1 MTHDCSYH
9 GTYSLAE
16 KTCTCDPGWTGPSC
30 AETDCSCGGH
40 GDCVVDARTG
50 VKVCVCDAGYSG
62 AGCEQDLPVPWRQG
76 LRRSR
81 PLCLRSLSLPPGPRG
96 CRLRAHAV
104 READCSH
111 HGKCVPSGKG
121 LALGTCKCDPGWGGK
136 TCSVRQ
142 CAGLGQWTLTLC
154 SGHGACLQNST
165 CACMAGWRELACA
178 ERSCPDG
185 CHGRG
190 VCKDGV
196 CFCANGFD
204 GPSCQRALCPTGTDH
219 PLQAGV
225 VGAVCSHR
233 GVCGADGTCRC
244 HKGASGTDCSR
255 VACSEPDCS
264 HRGVCV
270 PAEGAN
276 GLIGPSLPPPVCKC
290 NATYYGDGCE
300 YKRCDHECGEAEG
313 RGQCA
318 KRSGT
323 CACKLGW
330 KGEAC
335 EVRACEGGCGE
346 AEGRGACKPVA
357 GSASL
362 ELRLHRRVVRGAV
375 RAEALPE
382 AAAASGHYAAGPAD
396 VGTQLWQ
403 DAAPRAGT
411 QPRIQSGVQRAWR
424 LPAGCVHLRARLR
437 RWRMRAAACPNDCSH
452 RARACARVSCLPQE
466 VPACSAWVA
475 SSKAAADAVRSW
487 RRAVRVRRLVHGCRL
502 HRTRVPQQ
510 LLGRWPLLHLARLQ
524 VRLPGGIQRSRLQRQ
539 VVRLA
544 LPRAARPLH
553 PRQVPLRGR
562 VERRRV
568 RPAELPCGLLRPR
581 PVHLWRLRARLAG
594 MATTARTGVRRKGRA
609 RGRWRRRLR
618 RERKVAGAVSMASA
632 TARPA
637 SSVLTAEGRAATTA
651 AEAAASH
658 RCALDVAA
666 AQTAAP
672 TRRPRACLSCFP
684 RLQALN
690 LQAQGRLSWPAVG
703 RDFLWYPA
711 EVVRARVRRERVRG
725 ADVLDGLQRP
735 WALPKDGT
743 CVCALGYAGPDCA
756 ETTAPNSRDCGTGCV
771 HLCATQCALAN
782 ANGGPGPSS
791 SGGTGGG
798 TAAAYAALALGQV
811 NGEAAG
817 VGCFAQCRKRC
828 VGACASFSGQRAL
841 WASGRR
847 RSPSADLSAKAQA
860 TRALG
865 LSAPSAATLGA
876 PPVDEGYVSNTLP
889 HPVEGRLEALT
900 SPFKSARCAWRGE
913 MSGTRPEK
921 SVRTLPNRAACDLG
935 PCLRRSERRGGRRG
949 RAFASHCALVVVE
962 ILAAGRRA
970 YSIIARARSKRRSY
984 ETNEDI
990 SFKDRLASSL
1000 HQHLYEP
1007 ADQLTRNVL
1016 SCR

>member
-62 AGCEQDLPVPWRQG
+62 AGCESKICPSHGGKVCGGVG
-76 LRRSR
+76 LCVSGHCR
-81 PLCLRSLSLPPGPRG
+81 CPPGLEGAACEHTP
-96 CRLRAHAV
+96 C
-104 READCSH
+104 EADCSH

-165 CACMAGWRELACA
+165 CACMAGWQGLACA

-362 ELRLHRRVVRGAV
+362 SSCVCTDAWFGERCELRRCPKPPRRAATTLPGPLTWAPSFGKTQ
-375 RAEALPE
+375 LPE
-382 AAAASGHYAAGPAD
+382 PAPSPESNLECSGRGDCQQGVCICVPGFAGGACE
-396 VGTQLWQ
+396 
-403 DAAPRAGT
+403 
-411 QPRIQSGVQRAWR
+411 
-424 LPAGCVHLRARLR
+424 LP
-437 RWRMRAAACPNDCSH
+437 ACPNDCSH
-452 RARACARVSCLPQE
+452 RGTCVREGELPTAGGAGLLGLGSLVEGGGGRRGAAGGARCVCDVSYTGVDCTERECPNNCSGVGHCSISLDYKCVCPAGYSGVDCSVKSCGSHCLEPRGRCIRGKCLCAAGWSGDACDRPSC
-466 VPACSAWVA
+466 PAGCSGHGQCTFGGCVCEAGWYGDDCAHRGCGGKGGREGGGGADCGESEGRGSCFDGKCYCAAGFFGPHCRGTCGDDGSGGSSVA
-475 SSKAAADAVRSW
+475 SLCS
-487 RRAVRVRRLVHGCRL
+487 G
-502 HRTRVPQQ
+502 
-510 LLGRWPLLHLARLQ
+510 
-524 VRLPGGIQRSRLQRQ
+524 
-539 VVRLA
+539 
-544 LPRAARPLH
+544 
-553 PRQVPLRGR
+553 RGR
-562 VERRRV
+562 CTNSSSTLP
-568 RPAELPCGLLRPR
+568 PASPPPASLASKLSIFKRKGGSAGQQSAATSFGIPPR
-581 PVHLWRLRARLAG
+581 WCECEPGYAG
-594 MATTARTGVRRKGRA
+594 NACEART
-609 RGRWRRRLR
+609 
-618 RERKVAGAVSMASA
+618 
-632 TARPA
+632 
-637 SSVLTAEGRAATTA
+637 
-651 AEAAASH
+651 
-658 RCALDVAA
+658 
-666 AQTAAP
+666 
-672 TRRPRACLSCFP
+672 CLMGCS
-684 RLQALN
+684 
-690 LQAQGRLSWPAVG
+690 GH
-703 RDFLWYPA
+703 
-711 EVVRARVRRERVRG
+711 
-725 ADVLDGLQRP
+725 GLC
-735 WALPKDGT
+735 KDGT

-782 ANGGPGPSS
+782 ANGSPGPSS

-900 SPFKSARCAWRGE
+900 SPFKARVA
-913 MSGTRPEK
+913 
-921 SVRTLPNRAACDLG
+921 LG
-935 PCLRRSERRGGRRG
+935 VER
-949 RAFASHCALVVVE
+949 
-962 ILAAGRRA
+962 
-970 YSIIARARSKRRSY
+970 
-984 ETNEDI
+984 
-990 SFKDRLASSL
+990 
-1000 HQHLYEP
+1000 
-1007 ADQLTRNVL
+1007 
-1016 SCR
+1016 